1 MKTTFKIG
9 IAATAFLAAAGVAG
23 VAFAQGGGKMRGAML
38 ANISVPVANAEG
50 IAACLFD
57 RLDRDGDGLADA
69 RPSRE
74 EREAMRAEGA
84 TLEDFQS
91 RAAQRFAQADM
102 NGDGLVDAA
111 DRELAQAKAADCL
124 ALIGIDLEQIE
135 AQRAERGDGERA
147 ERGESGGRGEHMGRG
162 GRGGHEGFGR
172 AQQLAG
178 RVLLSDLKDQGI
190 EGLSQADITAAVT
203 AKLNNLDANADG
215 VVTGGEIMDAM
226 AQMRAQRHADD
237 A

>member
-1 MKTTFKIG
+1 MEF
-9 IAATAFLAAAGVAG
+9 
-23 VAFAQGGGKMRGAML
+23 
-38 ANISVPVANAEG
+38 
-50 IAACLFD
+50 
-57 RLDRDGDGLADA
+57 
-69 RPSRE
+69 
-74 EREAMRAEGA
+74 
-84 TLEDFQS
+84 
-91 RAAQRFAQADM
+91 
-102 NGDGLVDAA
+102 DAA

-147 ERGESGGRGEHMGRG
+147 ERGERGGRGEHMGRG